1 MRLSWIGMMG
11 AAVIAAPAIAAPNPS
26 GALGVG
32 RRARQHACVAG
43 VRPRRVDCGQPAA
56 TPPAVQ
62 YYVDL
67 NSASRKELMTLPGIG
82 AAEASRIIA
91 NRPYLTKTDL
101 VTKNVL
107 PVGPFL
113 SIKNLVVAMPKTVSS
128 KGRQ

>member
-1 MRLSWIGMMG
+1 MRLSLMGTMG
-11 AAVIAAPAIAAPNPS
+11 AALIAAPAIAAPIPS
-26 GALGVG
+26 GG
-32 RRARQHACVAG
+32 
-43 VRPRRVDCGQPAA
+43 PTPAA
-56 TPPAVQ
+56 ARASSAPAQ

-82 AAEASRIIA
+82 AAEADRIVA

-113 SIKNLVVAMPKTVSS
+113 SLKRLIVAMPTPVS
-128 KGRQ
+128 KGRP